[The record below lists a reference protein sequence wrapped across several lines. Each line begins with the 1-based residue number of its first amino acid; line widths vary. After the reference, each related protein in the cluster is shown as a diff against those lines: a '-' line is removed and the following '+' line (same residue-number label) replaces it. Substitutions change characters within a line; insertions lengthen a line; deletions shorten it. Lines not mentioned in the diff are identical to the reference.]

1 MDIPTISA
9 RAANSF
15 MGVMALGSIGF
26 LAEFVAASVMQRFHH
41 HWVIINKSLFESIF
55 GNFEKICTLLQMRV
69 FPGFIFPNESCK
81 K

>member
-26 LAEFVAASVMQRFHH
+26 LEEFVTASLMQRFDH
-41 HWVIINKSLFESIF
+41 HWVIVNKSLFQSIF
-55 GNFEKICTLLQMRV
+55 GNFEKICN
-69 FPGFIFPNESCK
+69 FASNESFSRFYLSQ
-81 K
+81 